1 MRLPLVP
8 PARSPLQFGI
18 AAAALAAG
26 ALLLVMVLR
35 DPAMTAGVALAVA
48 LPSLVTCI
56 VILRKVRLLEFCP
69 EVLAGDVILPRA
81 SRARSPKLL
90 LPLQFTNAGHAGGI
104 IEWIA
109 LRLTIDGQAERSVL
123 LSPVAEVDMAGF
135 IQAKRQI
142 TAQNAFDP
150 FTAFALDGKRALSKF
165 VLFDISERGRSAPL
179 ELRAGRY
186 RFEVFMKGSHAP
198 QPRLERTFEHV
209 LTEQQIEE
217 YCGDATVYLINYQ
230 ISLPAARREFAAAE
244 WLPRSREAA

>member
-1 MRLPLVP
+1 MRLPLVL
-8 PARSPLQFGI
+8 PARSPLQIGI

-26 ALLLVMVLR
+26 ALLLVVILR
-35 DPAMTAGVALAVA
+35 DPALTAAVSLAVA
-48 LPSLVTCI
+48 LPALVTCI
-56 VILRKVRLLEFCP
+56 VLLRKVRLLEFCP

-109 LRLTIDGQAERSVL
+109 LRLTIDGQSERSVL

-142 TAQNAFDP
+142 TAQNAVDP
-150 FTAFALDGKRALSKF
+150 FTAFALDGKRALAKF
-165 VLFDISERGRSAPL
+165 VLFDISERGRAAPL

-186 RFEVFMKGSHAP
+186 RFEVFMKGTHSLKP
-198 QPRLERTFEHV
+198 TLERTFEHV
-209 LTEQQIEE
+209 LTEKQIEE
-217 YCGDATVYLINYQ
+217 YCNDATVYLINYQ
-230 ISLPAARREFAAAE
+230 ISLPAARREFAAGE
-244 WLPRSREAA
+244 WLPRTREA